1 MDGLTHSLVGLTSA
15 KAGLER
21 LSPYTA
27 TVCVLSAN
35 APDIDV
41 VSFFFGG
48 RWVLLQHHRGLT
60 HSIIGTLA
68 LGILIPSI
76 LFGIESAIAYWR
88 KRPRRIQYRGLLL
101 ASLIAA
107 ATHPLMDWT
116 NNYGLRPLLPWDGRW
131 FYGDLVFIVD
141 PYLLLVLGGAAFL
154 LTSNRRWKIVGWSLL
169 ATMVTLI
176 VMRVPAQRVAGVGGL
191 TGARII
197 WIAGLLGFAIARAVG
212 IQKRVG
218 KTLAVGAL
226 SFVVIYW
233 GALAWAQHAAY
244 RSAEAESNAIAS
256 QRGERF
262 IRVAAMPTAA
272 NPFQW
277 LCVAETDRA
286 LYRFLVGVVGQEP
299 AQDPARSIV
308 EGNRPASMT
317 AIERY
322 EKPTGQ
328 SEQLASAASVDP
340 RAQILLGFARF
351 PIARVES
358 DNCIGQTLVQ
368 FADLRYTEPGT
379 SRGSFSLS
387 VPVEC
392 PAR

>member
-1 MDGLTHSLVGLTSA
+1 MDGLTHSLVGLTAA

-21 LSPYTA
+21 LSPYTV

-35 APDIDV
+35 APDIDF
-41 VSFFFGG
+41 VSVFFGG
-48 RWVLLQHHRGLT
+48 RWVLLQHHRGIT
-60 HSIIGTLA
+60 HSIVGTLA
-68 LGILIPSI
+68 LGILIPTI
-76 LFGIESAIAYWR
+76 LFGAERAFAR
-88 KRPRRIQYRGLLL
+88 FGKRSPRVQYRGLLA

-116 NNYGLRPLLPWDGRW
+116 NNYGVRPLLPWDGRW

-154 LTSNRRWKIVGWSLL
+154 LTSNTRWKIVSWSLL
-169 ATMVTLI
+169 ALG
-176 VMRVPAQRVAGVGGL
+176 VMLVVLQVPPQRVAGTAGL
-191 TGARII
+191 TAARII
-197 WIAGLLGFAIARAVG
+197 WIAGVLLLAFARAAG
-212 IQKRVG
+212 AQRWASRR
-218 KTLAVGAL
+218 LAVAAL
-226 SFVVIYW
+226 SFVVLYW
-233 GALAWAQHAAY
+233 GALAWAHHLAY
-244 RSAEAESNAIAS
+244 RNAETDSRAIAA
-256 QRGERF
+256 QQGEGF
-262 IRVAAMPTAA
+262 IRVAVMPTAA

-286 LYRFLVGVVGQEP
+286 MYRFFVGTSGKGAAGGTEMQV
-299 AQDPARSIV
+299 AQAT
-308 EGNRPASMT
+308 T
-317 AIERY
+317 ALERY

-328 SEQLASAASVDP
+328 SEQLVSIAARDG

-351 PIARVES
+351 PMARVES

-379 SRGSFSLS
+379 ARGNFSLS
-387 VPVEC
+387 VPVDC